1 MEGEA
6 TDTGRSRLRSLGIGF
21 LVLLAF
27 LAAGRLAAWG
37 LALPVPGSVLG
48 MVLLAA
54 ALLGGAIRV
63 EVVKPCADLL
73 LKHLGFFFV
82 PAGVGLIQHFDL
94 LGEQWLPILAGTV
107 VSTIAVL
114 VVGGGAAAFFTV
126 RRGRG

>member
-1 MEGEA
+1 MVENRTA
-6 TDTGRSRLRSLGIGF
+6 RSLGIGF

-27 LAAGRLAAWG
+27 LAAGQFAAWG
-37 LALPVPGSVLG
+37 LGWPIPGSVLG

-54 ALLGGAIRV
+54 ALLAGVVRV

-73 LKHLGFFFV
+73 LKHLGLFFV

-107 VSTIAVL
+107 VSTVAVL
-114 VVGGGAAAFFTV
+114 LVGGGATAFFTA
-126 RRGRG
+126 RRGRS